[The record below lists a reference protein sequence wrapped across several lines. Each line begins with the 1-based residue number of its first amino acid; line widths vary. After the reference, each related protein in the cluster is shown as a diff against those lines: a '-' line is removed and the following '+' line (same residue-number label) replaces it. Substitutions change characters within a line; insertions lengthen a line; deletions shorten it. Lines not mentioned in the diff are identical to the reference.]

1 MNGMKI
7 KGQLL
12 VVNQG
17 GLDDNSEKFVK
28 TFDSSLLDVK
38 FVNNRF
44 FSETKISEK
53 LKAVKGIILVVDVEK
68 ETTIETCATIL
79 NIRMLTNAPIW
90 LKTSVA
96 YTSIEREVFL
106 NIGIDGFFY
115 EDYSMK
121 EIELTVLNLLKRMD
135 SLKET
140 EDTTSN
146 KTASFSPMSAKSNIK
161 KDRYNRNVHHYS
173 NEKEVKEKVISISL
187 DGETQTMIFDKTN
200 VPLSNK
206 QYQLA
211 ELFLENKNEIVG
223 YETIYT
229 TIWSGDYDIDKK
241 NMVGSIV
248 AQLRN
253 KLERYQVQTKFIY
266 NVPNKGYRFVVQES

>member
-53 LKAVKGIILVVDVEK
+53 LKTVKGIILVVDVEK

-140 EDTTSN
+140 EDTTLN

-223 YETIYT
+223 YEKIYT
-229 TIWSGDYDIDKK
+229 TIWNGPYDIDKK

>member
-121 EIELTVLNLLKRMD
+121 EIELTVLNLLKRMN

-140 EDTTSN
+140 EDISSN
-146 KTASFSPMSAKSNIK
+146 KTSSFAPISARNNIK

-173 NEKEVKEKVISISL
+173 NEKEVKEKIVAISL
-187 DGETQTMIFDKTN
+187 DGETKTMIFDKVN

-211 ELFLENKNEIVG
+211 ELFLENKNEIVD
-223 YETIYT
+223 YKTIYT

-266 NVPNKGYRFVVQES
+266 NVPNKGYRFVVQEN

>member
-12 VVNQG
+12 VVNQE

-121 EIELTVLNLLKRMD
+121 EIELTVLNLLKRMN
-135 SLKET
+135 SLKEE
-140 EDTTSN
+140 EDTTPN
-146 KTASFSPMSAKSNIK
+146 KPSSFSPMSAKRDIK
-161 KDRYNRNVHHYS
+161 KDRYNRNIHHYS
-173 NEKEVKEKVISISL
+173 NEKEVKEKNVSISL
-187 DGETQTMIFDKTN
+187 DGATKTMIFDKTN

-211 ELFLENKNEIVG
+211 VLFLENKNEVVG
-223 YETIYT
+223 YEKIYT
-229 TIWSGDYDIDKK
+229 TIWNGPYDIDKK

>member
-38 FVNNRF
+38 FVNNHF

-135 SLKET
+135 SLKGT
-140 EDTTSN
+140 EDTSSN
-146 KTASFSPMSAKSNIK
+146 KTASFSPMSVKSNIK

-211 ELFLENKNEIVG
+211 ELFLENKNEIVD
-223 YETIYT
+223 YKTIYT

-253 KLERYQVQTKFIY
+253 KLERYQVQTKYIY
-266 NVPNKGYRFVVQES
+266 NVPNKGYRFVVKES

>member
-28 TFDSSLLDVK
+28 TFSSSLLDLK

-53 LKAVKGIILVVDVEK
+53 LKTVKGIILVVDVEK

-90 LKTSVA
+90 LQIKTS
-96 YTSIEREVFL
+96 YTPIEREVFL

-115 EDYSMK
+115 DDYSMK
-121 EIELTVLNLLKRMD
+121 EIELTVLNLLKRMN

-140 EDTTSN
+140 EDTSSN
-146 KTASFSPMSAKSNIK
+146 KTSSIAPISAKNNIK

-173 NEKEVKEKVISISL
+173 NEKEVKEKNVSISL
-187 DGETQTMIFDKTN
+187 DGATKTIIFDKTN

-211 ELFLENKNEIVG
+211 VLFLENKNEVVG
-223 YETIYT
+223 YEKIYT
-229 TIWSGDYDIDKK
+229 TIWSGPYDIDKK

-266 NVPNKGYRFVVQES
+266 NVPNKGYRFVVQEN

>member
-17 GLDDNSEKFVK
+17 GLDENSEKFVK
-28 TFDSSLLDVK
+28 TFDSSLLNVK
-38 FVNNRF
+38 FVNKHF
-44 FSETKISEK
+44 FREAKVSENLKI
-53 LKAVKGIILVVDVEK
+53 VKGIILIVDSEK
-68 ETTIETCATIL
+68 ETTIETCSTIL

-90 LKTSVA
+90 LKTRTA

-115 EDYSMK
+115 EGYSMK
-121 EIELTVLNLLKRMD
+121 EIELTVLNLLKRID

-140 EDTTSN
+140 DTENVISSN
-146 KTASFSPMSAKSNIK
+146 SSSFSPISPKPNIK
-161 KDRYNRNVHHYS
+161 KDYYNRNRRNQS
-173 NEKEVKEKVISISL
+173 KVKEEILPISL
-187 DGETQTMIFDKTN
+187 VSETKVMLFNKIN

-211 ELFLENKNEIVG
+211 ELFLEHKNEIVD

-229 TIWSGDYDIDKK
+229 TIWSDSYDTDKR

-248 AQLRN
+248 AQLRS
-253 KLERYQVQTKFIY
+253 KLERYHIQTKFIY
-266 NVPNKGYRFVVQES
+266 NVPNEGYRFSIQES